1 MLYRLFV
8 ALLGLGFLAGCN
20 SPAPANPPAGTPTP
34 HPFLAQENQEL
45 GDLVAGESL
54 FSEQLPTATPE
65 PTPTSSVAEF
75 VGTNAGGETA
85 VSANSFRI
93 PILMY
98 HHIDTIAANTV
109 GSEFFVSPAAFR
121 QQMAYLA
128 DNNYT
133 PITLDQLSAHLD
145 NDAPLPENPI
155 ILTFDDGYSD
165 AYDNAFPIL
174 QEFGFT
180 GTFFIITD
188 LADEGI
194 EGYMA
199 WEPITEMAAAGMSMQ
214 SHSRTQGDLRGRD
227 HDDLLADLQGSR
239 QAIARHTNRT
249 PNYLAYPRGLYTD
262 EVLAAVAEA
271 GFAGGLTASMTW
283 QDGFERPFIW
293 PRLFV
298 AHDLPVADFANLI
311 TFAAFDSQERTARA
325 NERLLVANVYSD
337 EVEGDWTL
345 SGSPNSDWVE
355 QDSSQPH
362 LGDYALAAKLS
373 RPGDSL
379 LFHVAE
385 DAQGQYHRD
394 HVYGFGFWLYSGAGE
409 IAPDDLSIIVAGS
422 NVYPYWRADDDS
434 LDGQEVLTFSGRRL
448 YGLDFSRP
456 LPPNTWIQV
465 EILLDEL
472 SYDPLYLTENQATT
486 TTDPTQTD
494 FIIDPNY
501 EYVTGFYIEAVGGL
515 SQTIYLDDVQILLL
529 E

>member
-1 MLYRLFV
+1 MSFRLFV
-8 ALLGLGFLAGCN
+8 ALLLLGLLAGCTSN
-20 SPAPANPPAGTPTP
+20 MPANPPAGTPTP

-45 GDLVAGESL
+45 GDLVEGETL
-54 FSEQLPTATPE
+54 FSQRLPTATPE

-75 VGTNAGGETA
+75 VGVAEEGETA
-85 VSANSFRI
+85 VSANIFRI

-98 HHIDTIAANTV
+98 HHIDTIAANAV

-121 QQMAYLA
+121 QQMGYLA
-128 DNNYT
+128 DNSYT
-133 PITLDQLSAHLD
+133 PITLNQLSAHL
-145 NDAPLPENPI
+145 NAGAVLPENPI
-155 ILTFDDGYSD
+155 ILTFDDGYND

-188 LADEGI
+188 LADEEI
-194 EGYMA
+194 EGYMN
-199 WEPITEMAAAGMSMQ
+199 WEKIAEMAEAGMSIQ

-227 HDDLLADLQGSR
+227 HDELLVDLTASQ
-239 QAIARHTNRT
+239 QAIARHTNTT
-249 PNYLAYPRGLYTD
+249 PHYLAYPRGLYND
-262 EVLAAVAEA
+262 EVLAAVEEA
-271 GFAGGLTASMTW
+271 GFAGGLTASITW
-283 QDGFERPFIW
+283 QDGFERPLTW

-298 AHDLPVADFANLI
+298 NHNLPVPDFANLI
-311 TFAAFDSQERTARA
+311 TFAAFDSQERLARA
-325 NERLLVANVYSD
+325 NERLLVANIYSD
-337 EVEGDWTL
+337 KVEGDWAL

-385 DAQGQYHRD
+385 NAQGQYHRD

-448 YGLDFSRP
+448 YGLDFTRP

-465 EILLDEL
+465 EIILDEL
-472 SYDPLYLTENQATT
+472 FYDPLYLTEATT
-486 TTDPTQTD
+486 TTTTDATQSE

-501 EYVTGFYIEAVGGL
+501 EYVTGFYIEAVGGM
-515 SQTIYLDDVQILLL
+515 SQTIYIDDVQILLL